1 MAYILL
7 AYADHAN
14 LIGDEIRT
22 IERNAVLLNTCKDI
36 DLAVN
41 IEKTK
46 YMVVGCHQGMITMN
60 VLW

>member
-1 MAYILL
+1 M
-7 AYADHAN
+7 AYADDIN
-14 LIGDEIRT
+14 LICNDIRT
-22 IERNAVLLNTCKDI
+22 IVTNADVLLNTCKDI